1 MLTKFQNVPN
11 PMQASWKRTAGTNDE
26 WRMPI
31 TVTHPLQSHTGA
43 FVYGTSSRDD
53 EDDVVEDDS
62 HDVVEPRRRRR

>member
-1 MLTKFQNVPN
+1 M
-11 PMQASWKRTAGTNDE
+11 AGTNDE

-43 FVYGTSSRDD
+43 FVYGTSSHDD

-62 HDVVEPRRRRR
+62 HDITSPRKAP